1 MEILAKVVAQKPVR
15 SIESK
20 KEAGKTISVVDLV
33 VTTGLDTLLIT
44 AFDSVANRLVA
55 SPLGGKLAMFNI
67 ACNVSG
73 NQEDAYRFQ
82 SIRLI
87 DYYVYE

>member
-20 KEAGKTISVVDLV
+20 KEAGKKIPVVDLV
-33 VTTGLDTLLIT
+33 VSTGLDTFICT
-44 AFDSVANRLVA
+44 AFDSVASRLVG
-55 SPLGGKLAMFNI
+55 SPLYAGKFGVFRLS
-67 ACNVSG
+67 CSVSG
-73 NQEDAYRFQ
+73 GADDAHRYQ

-87 DYYVYE
+87 DYAEI

>member
-1 MEILAKVVAQKPVR
+1 MEILGQVVAQRPVR

-20 KEAGKTISVVDLV
+20 KEAGKKIRVVDLV
-33 VTTGLDTLLIT
+33 VSTGLDTFLIS
-44 AFDSVANRLVA
+44 AFDSVANDLIANPVF
-55 SPLGGKLAMFNI
+55 GKLGMFKL

-73 NQEDAYRFQ
+73 NQEDAHQFQ